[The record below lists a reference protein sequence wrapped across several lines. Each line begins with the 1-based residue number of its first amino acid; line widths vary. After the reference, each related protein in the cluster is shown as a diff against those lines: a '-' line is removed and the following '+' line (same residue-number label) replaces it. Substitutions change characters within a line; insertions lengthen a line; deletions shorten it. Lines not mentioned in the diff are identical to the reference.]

1 MPCRPQARWGGGW
14 GAAGVGSTSGQMETA
29 WRRQIIATAFVAEA
43 LACLNRR
50 NLSMAGTL
58 WASANS
64 STHEGLPQDVQ
75 LDDEQIGELATAA
88 ALAYAVSKPL
98 QSLLSDSI
106 SSRRQL
112 SVSLVGTG
120 VCNIALGLSS
130 SPASLLP
137 VMVLNGLMQGGVFP
151 AIARLILVWYPEAV
165 RGSYWSMVSIASN
178 VGYGGLPVLV
188 TMAMQRAASW
198 RLAFVLPGVGAVL
211 CGLLVPSLL
220 RDSPQHAGL
229 APPADAFDSAAEPLL
244 PAAGAAPRRLSCR
257 ARFAAVCSGRAALS
271 LWLVAASIGCLFFVF
286 RGLATC
292 TPPASPTL
300 LGTPLLTDACANDQ
314 GRWCGWW
321 RLEG

>member
-1 MPCRPQARWGGGW
+1 MQ
-14 GAAGVGSTSGQMETA
+14 QTA

-64 STHEGLPQDVQ
+64 STHEGLAQNREEVR

-98 QSLLSDSI
+98 QSLLSDSV

-211 CGLLVPSLL
+211 CGLVVPSLL

-229 APPADAFDSAAEPLL
+229 APPADASDSAVEPLL
-244 PAAGAAPRRLSCR
+244 PAAGGAAPRRLSCQ

-292 TPPASPTL
+292 TPPARSPFSA
-300 LGTPLLTDACANDQ
+300 PLC
-314 GRWCGWW
+314 
-321 RLEG
+321 

>member
-1 MPCRPQARWGGGW
+1 MQ
-14 GAAGVGSTSGQMETA
+14 QTA

-64 STHEGLPQDVQ
+64 STHEGLPQEEVR

-98 QSLLSDSI
+98 QSLLSDSV

-188 TMAMQRAASW
+188 TMAMQQAASW

-211 CGLLVPSLL
+211 CGLVVPSLL
-220 RDSPQHAGL
+220 RDSPHHAGL
-229 APPADAFDSAAEPLL
+229 APPADASDSAAEPLL
-244 PAAGAAPRRLSCR
+244 PAAGGAAPRRLSCQ
-257 ARFAAVCSGRAALS
+257 ARFATVCSGRAALS

-292 TPPASPTL
+292 TPPARSPFSA
-300 LGTPLLTDACANDQ
+300 PLC
-314 GRWCGWW
+314 
-321 RLEG
+321 